1 MKLFVLSMFIVIF
14 ICYSK
19 GSSPKESLKEEP
31 QPNPNPFLPKI
42 TMVGVATG
50 EAGPMS
56 KTTLKKTMDDLTKE
70 LESTDQGNTNG
81 YSEYKY
87 DEERDPLFVANVG
100 DYYSGLS
107 KASSARWVRPRSA
120 RS

>member
-1 MKLFVLSMFIVIF
+1 
-14 ICYSK
+14 
-19 GSSPKESLKEEP
+19 KETSDKDCLTEEP
-31 QPNPNPFLPKI
+31 QPNPFLPKI

-50 EAGPMS
+50 EAGPLS
-56 KTTLKKTMDDLTKE
+56 KATLKKTMDDLTKE
-70 LESTDQGNTNG
+70 LEDTDQGNTANG
-81 YSEYKY
+81 YREHNY
-87 DEERDPLFVANVG
+87 DDERDPLFVANVG

>member
-1 MKLFVLSMFIVIF
+1 M
-14 ICYSK
+14 
-19 GSSPKESLKEEP
+19 KEEAH
-31 QPNPNPFLPKI
+31 PNPFLPKI

-56 KTTLKKTMDDLTKE
+56 KATLKKTMDDLTKE
-70 LESTDQGNTNG
+70 LENTDDGNNG
-81 YSEYKY
+81 FSESKY
-87 DEERDPLFVANVG
+87 DNERDPLFVANVG